1 MVVVRRPMVRRGP
14 GLVGTAAR
22 TAVVVG
28 TAGAVA
34 NRQADRR
41 AKKQAE
47 AEQQQ
52 QAAQPQ
58 QPAPA
63 PAAAPAADQND
74 VIAQLEKLAD
84 LKANGLLSDEEYA
97 SAKAKLLG

>member
-1 MVVVRRPMVRRGP
+1 MPVGRPMMRRGP

-28 TAGAVA
+28 TAGAGA
-34 NRQADRR
+34 NRQANRR
-41 AKKQAE
+41 EQKQAQ
-47 AEQQQ
+47 AAQQQ
-52 QAAQPQ
+52 QAQQPQ
-58 QPAPA
+58 QAPAQPAPA
-63 PAAAPAADQND
+63 APADQND

-84 LKANGLLSDEEYA
+84 LKANGLLTDEEYA